1 MIVISDVSV
10 RYPNG
15 VEALTKANLQ
25 VAHGEFVFLVGTTGS
40 GKSTLLK
47 LMYREMLPT
56 EGRVYVAEQDVT
68 ELTRRE
74 IPLFRRRLGVV
85 FQDFRLLPYKTAREN
100 VAFALQVIGA
110 EPRDLRVKVGR
121 ALARV
126 GLAERADAMPHEL
139 SGGEQ
144 QRVSIA
150 RALVNEPPVLLAD
163 EPTGNLDPDSSLEI
177 MGLLTGIADTG
188 TTVVVATHDRDIVN
202 HFRKRV
208 VRLAGGRII
217 ADRAEAGY
225 DHAVESER
233 PGVEPAAAAAAT
245 EIGAPRAE
253 A

>member
-25 VAHGEFVFLVGTTGS
+25 VARGEFAFLVGTTGS

-47 LMYREMLPT
+47 LLYREMLPT
-56 EGRVYVAEQDVT
+56 EGRVYVDEQDVT
-68 ELTRRE
+68 ALTRRE
-74 IPLFRRRLGVV
+74 IPLLRRRLGVV

-100 VAFALQVIGA
+100 VAFALQVIGT
-110 EPRDLRVKVGR
+110 EPRTMHTKVAR
-121 ALARV
+121 ALGRV
-126 GLAERADAMPHEL
+126 GLSSRVDAMPHEL

-177 MGLLTGIADTG
+177 MSLLTGIAETG
-188 TTVVVATHDRDIVN
+188 TTVMVATHDRDIVN

-208 VRLAGGRII
+208 VRLANGRII
-217 ADRAEAGY
+217 TDRAEAGY
-225 DHAVESER
+225 DQTPDDGASAPGLPAEHTVEM
-233 PGVEPAAAAAAT
+233 
-245 EIGAPRAE
+245 GAPGAE